1 MKNGQPNAY
10 HDDAGKHR
18 EREIPPVFM
27 RWTTGTNIEYVRRLI
42 SEAKL
47 DVKPLTTHPLLLDD
61 IDDAVT
67 PHIESPDSTLR
78 TVMRIATEME

>member
-1 MKNGQPNAY
+1 M
-10 HDDAGKHR
+10 
-18 EREIPPVFM
+18 FL

-47 DVKPLTTHPLLLDD
+47 DVKPLTTHRLSLDD

-67 PHIESPDSTLR
+67 AHIESPDSTLG